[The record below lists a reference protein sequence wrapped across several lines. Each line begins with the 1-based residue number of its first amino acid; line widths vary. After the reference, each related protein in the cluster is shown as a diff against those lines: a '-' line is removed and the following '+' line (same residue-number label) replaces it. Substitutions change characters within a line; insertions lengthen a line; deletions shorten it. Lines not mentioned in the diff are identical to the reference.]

1 MEAADD
7 VGDPLAEKVDL
18 WDEFFCVVYAGNE
31 DLVFDCFRFLFGGP
45 GEGLE
50 AVDYVVAGWMLVFSF
65 SIRNLYLGWVG
76 RATYI
81 IA

>member
-1 MEAADD
+1 VEAADD
-7 VGDPLAEKVDL
+7 VGDSLAEKVNL
-18 WDEFFCVVYAGNE
+18 WDEFFCVVDAGDE
-31 DLVFDCFRFLFGGP
+31 DLVFNCFGFLFCGP

-50 AVDYVVAGWMLVFSF
+50 AVDYVVAGWMLVFLL
-65 SIRNLYLGWVG
+65 IGRTRREVG